1 MITFST
7 PSAGTYKM
15 WLSRWGFAWT
25 PNNTR
30 LGLLV
35 YSDPFC
41 GGDIENNRNSNILY
55 ASSLQQRS
63 QTFQSVSNKRPNFL
77 HNFSAE
83 FCICLSLIPAKTTK
97 QQRSQ
102 TSQSVSDKRPNFLHK
117 KQTSV
122 YVYHCGCQTNVLIFT
137 FPGIHI
143 PKKQGFVES
152 DKKRR

>member
-1 MITFST
+1 MIPAKTT
-7 PSAGTYKM
+7 K
-15 WLSRWGFAWT
+15 
-25 PNNTR
+25 
-30 LGLLV
+30 
-35 YSDPFC
+35 
-41 GGDIENNRNSNILY
+41 
-55 ASSLQQRS
+55 QQRS
-63 QTFQSVSNKRPNFL
+63 QTSQNVSDKRPNFLHKASAELFICLSLTPAKTINQQRSQTSQSVSNKRPNFL

-102 TSQSVSDKRPNFLHK
+102 TSQRLSDKRPNFFHK
-117 KQTSV
+117 QSSV
-122 YVYHCGCQTNVLIFT
+122 YVYHCGCQTHVLIFT